1 MAMCFKRKT
10 EFIKFCEGGGQMN
23 KKVVAFIAVLISFAC
38 FVFSA
43 ENMKESK
50 LSKMRKLD
58 KGTSYNQIVDS
69 FGEPD
74 EVLGSGLL
82 IVSYTFDDSKLILH
96 FFTGNKLQGLW
107 EIKNSGEKIEY
118 IPLLLDEDSQ
128 SKRYGYE

>member
-1 MAMCFKRKT
+1 
-10 EFIKFCEGGGQMN
+10 MN

-69 FGEPD
+69 F
-74 EVLGSGLL
+74 
-82 IVSYTFDDSKLILH
+82 
-96 FFTGNKLQGLW
+96 
-107 EIKNSGEKIEY
+107 
-118 IPLLLDEDSQ
+118 
-128 SKRYGYE
+128 

>member
-1 MAMCFKRKT
+1 
-10 EFIKFCEGGGQMN
+10 MN

-50 LSKMRKLD
+50 LSKMRKLN

-118 IPLLLDEDSQ
+118 IPLRLDEDSQ